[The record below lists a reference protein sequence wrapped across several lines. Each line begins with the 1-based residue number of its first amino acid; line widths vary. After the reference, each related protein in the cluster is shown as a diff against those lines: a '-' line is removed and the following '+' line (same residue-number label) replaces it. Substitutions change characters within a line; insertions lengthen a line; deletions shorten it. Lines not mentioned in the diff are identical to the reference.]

1 MSMRR
6 PPELRPTVWDGLTA
20 LVVLL
25 LALGLAFFQWQGGG
39 ENGELTAVVIIDG
52 EEADRFAPADL
63 LEAPRTYHG
72 NGYTLTVVLG
82 IDYEGPPLNAPPP
95 GGTTG
100 IRVALSDCPTQD
112 CVHTGIIDRSGQSIV
127 CLPARIIVRLE
138 GGPGD
143 PAEVDAV
150 LG

>member
-25 LALGLAFFQWQGGG
+25 
-39 ENGELTAVVIIDG
+39 
-52 EEADRFAPADL
+52 
-63 LEAPRTYHG
+63 
-72 NGYTLTVVLG
+72 LTVVLG

-127 CLPARIIVRLE
+127 CLPARVIIRLE
-138 GGPGD
+138 GGQRD
-143 PAEVDAV
+143 PDALDAV

>member
-52 EEADRFAPADL
+52 EAAYRFA
-63 LEAPRTYHG
+63 
-72 NGYTLTVVLG
+72 GYTLTVVLG

-127 CLPARIIVRLE
+127 CLPARVIIRLE
-138 GGPGD
+138 GGQRD
-143 PAEVDAV
+143 PDALDAV